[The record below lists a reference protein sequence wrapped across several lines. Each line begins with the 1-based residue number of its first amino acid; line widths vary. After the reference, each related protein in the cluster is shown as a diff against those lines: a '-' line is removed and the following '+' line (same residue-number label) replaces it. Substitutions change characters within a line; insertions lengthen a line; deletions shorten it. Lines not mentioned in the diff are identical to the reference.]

1 VSSAS
6 HYAILLLGRSK
17 LHLTYVDRVTPS
29 VFDYGN
35 KAMILSWLD
44 TSKAVET
51 GIALADQLAPR
62 AIPSALKSGSTT
74 HPTLVEA
81 LREILART
89 DHPARAADLN
99 FYKRAKLANSFKWR
113 LIESGVERAAAD
125 EITQALVLNL
135 SVNPDKR
142 AEADHPDTEH
152 SNRPATTRNAK
163 QLLAQGN
170 QCMARGAYPEA
181 IEVFNDLLERDPHHA
196 IALNNIGTALS
207 KLGRYQ
213 DAENC
218 YRSAIRVR
226 PDFVDAYNNLGM
238 VLRWQ
243 GHFVDSE
250 RSLRQAL
257 KLNPS
262 QMDARINLGITL
274 MMLSRFREA
283 TGHFK
288 KVLKVRPRN
297 AEALFGMGQ
306 IAGMEG
312 RFDESEKTLKR
323 ALEVNPKMPVAWAAL
338 SSLRKMTPSD
348 DAWLRSAEGIVT
360 SEIPPIEAA
369 TLHFAIG
376 KYHDDV
382 GHFAQAFKSY
392 KDANELLKSISESYD
407 PEARTAFVDDMIRLH
422 SRENIAA
429 MPGGT
434 SASMKPVFVVGMA
447 RSGTSLT
454 EQIIASH
461 PQAKGAGE
469 LEYWSTVM
477 RDHEAA
483 ILQGRFSSDEPAKKV
498 VAENYLRTL
507 EDVSGTAL
515 RVVDKA
521 PINSDYLGVIHS
533 IFPKARIIYM
543 QRDPI
548 DTCLS
553 CYFQNF
559 SLAQNFTLDLS
570 DIAHYYQEHH
580 RLANHWR
587 SVLPQGSILDV
598 PYEELVENQEAWTRK
613 ILAFVELEWDA
624 RCLDF
629 QTTER
634 PIVTASFWQARQK
647 IFKTSVQRWRN
658 YEEFIA
664 PLRVLEK
671 LRFRTVD

>member
-1 VSSAS
+1 
-6 HYAILLLGRSK
+6 
-17 LHLTYVDRVTPS
+17 
-29 VFDYGN
+29 
-35 KAMILSWLD
+35 MILSWLD

-51 GIALADQLAPR
+51 GVALADQLAPR
-62 AIPSALKSGSTT
+62 AIPSAIKSGVTT
-74 HPTLVEA
+74 RPILVAA
-81 LREILART
+81 LQEILAQT
-89 DHPARAADLN
+89 DHPARATDLN
-99 FYKRAKLANSFKWR
+99 FYKRAKLANAFKWR

-125 EITQALVLNL
+125 EITQALVLNMSAKL
-135 SVNPDKR
+135 DNR
-142 AEADHPDTEH
+142 AEADHPDTGH
-152 SNRPATTRNAK
+152 SNPPPTTRNAK

-170 QCMARGAYPEA
+170 QYMARGAYLEA
-181 IEVFNDLLERDPHHA
+181 IDVFNDLLERDPNHA
-196 IALNNIGTALS
+196 IALNNVGTALS
-207 KLGRYQ
+207 KFGRYNE
-213 DAENC
+213 AENC
-218 YRSAIRVR
+218 YRSAIQIR

-274 MMLSRFREA
+274 MMLNRFRDA

-323 ALEVNPKMPVAWAAL
+323 ALEFNPKMPAAWAAL
-338 SSLRKMTPSD
+338 SGLRKMTADD
-348 DAWLRSAEGIVT
+348 DAWLRSAEDIAA
-360 SEIPPIEAA
+360 SAIPPLEAA
-369 TLHFAIG
+369 TMHFAIG

-382 GHFAQAFKSY
+382 GQFAKAFESY
-392 KDANELLKSISESYD
+392 SNANELLKPITESYD
-407 PEARTAFVDDMIRLH
+407 PKARTAFVNDMMRVY
-422 SRENIAA
+422 SRENMAA
-429 MPGGT
+429 IKGGT
-434 SASMKPVFVVGMA
+434 SASIKPVFVTGMM

-461 PQAKGAGE
+461 PLAKGAGE

-483 ILQGRFSSDEPAKKV
+483 ILQGRLSKDESAKEMI
-498 VAENYLRTL
+498 AESYLRVL
-507 EDVSGTAL
+507 DQVSRTAL

-521 PINSDYLGVIHS
+521 PINSDYLGIIHS
-533 IFPKARIIYM
+533 IFPNARIIYM

-570 DIAHYYQEHH
+570 NIAHYYQEHV
-580 RLANHWR
+580 RLTNHWQ
-587 SVLPQGSILDV
+587 SVLPQGSIFNV
-598 PYEELVENQEAWTRK
+598 PYEELVEDQEIWTRK
-613 ILAFVELEWDA
+613 ILAFIELEWDA
-624 RCLDF
+624 RCMDF
-629 QTTER
+629 HTAKR

-647 IFKTSVQRWRN
+647 IFKTSVRRWRN
-658 YEEFIA
+658 YEEFVG

-671 LRFRTVD
+671 LRS